1 MAIYEPQTEEH
12 ASIRDQA
19 SAFIHDLS
27 HELKEEIVQISTG
40 EQPVKSEADVIVRK
54 HVMGLIGVLFGL
66 VVVILLLAIA
76 VIAFYGHR

>member
-19 SAFIHDLS
+19 SEFIHDLS
-27 HELKEEIVQISTG
+27 HELKEEIVQIGTG
-40 EQPVKSEADVIVRK
+40 EQPVKSDADLIVRK
-54 HVMGLIGVLFGL
+54 HVMGLIGVLFCL